1 MTASRV
7 RGRLE
12 KIFAYAINEN
22 LFIGNNPASWKG
34 NLDLFLPPA
43 NKCNS
48 TQHFKSLSFTE
59 LKAIIPKLQ
68 QESSIGAKALL
79 FGVLTATR
87 TVEFTQ
93 AHWREISWKEKVWLC
108 PPSRRKDG
116 KEFPF
121 RVPLS
126 QQVISLLKEIRKES
140 KGEFIFSVDGKTP
153 IRRETPR
160 KFLRTALNQACTMH
174 GMRSTFR
181 DWCAENDID
190 NEAAEKS
197 LMHTTGTQ
205 TTLAYQRSDL
215 LDRRRV
221 VMQLWA
227 DALFDDEK
235 AKIHKADL
243 L

>member
-59 LKAIIPKLQ
+59 LKAIIPKLR

-93 AHWREISWKEKVWLC
+93 AHWREISWKEKFGFA
-108 PPSRRKDG
+108 SIASKRRQ
-116 KEFPF
+116 
-121 RVPLS
+121 R
-126 QQVISLLKEIRKES
+126 ISVQSSAISASHLII
-140 KGEFIFSVDGKTP
+140 KG
-153 IRRETPR
+153 
-160 KFLRTALNQACTMH
+160 N
-174 GMRSTFR
+174 
-181 DWCAENDID
+181 
-190 NEAAEKS
+190 
-197 LMHTTGTQ
+197 
-205 TTLAYQRSDL
+205 
-215 LDRRRV
+215 
-221 VMQLWA
+221 
-227 DALFDDEK
+227 
-235 AKIHKADL
+235 
-243 L
+243 

>member
-93 AHWREISWKEKVWLC
+93 AH
-108 PPSRRKDG
+108 
-116 KEFPF
+116 
-121 RVPLS
+121 
-126 QQVISLLKEIRKES
+126 
-140 KGEFIFSVDGKTP
+140 
-153 IRRETPR
+153 
-160 KFLRTALNQACTMH
+160 
-174 GMRSTFR
+174 
-181 DWCAENDID
+181 
-190 NEAAEKS
+190 
-197 LMHTTGTQ
+197 
-205 TTLAYQRSDL
+205 
-215 LDRRRV
+215 
-221 VMQLWA
+221 
-227 DALFDDEK
+227 
-235 AKIHKADL
+235 
-243 L
+243 